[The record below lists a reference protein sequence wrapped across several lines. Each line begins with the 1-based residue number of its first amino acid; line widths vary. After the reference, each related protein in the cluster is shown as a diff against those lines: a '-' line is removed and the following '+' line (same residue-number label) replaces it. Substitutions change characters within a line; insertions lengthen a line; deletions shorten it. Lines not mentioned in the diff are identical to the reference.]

1 MTVRV
6 RYLRHRHLERLRHS
20 RQFLAWL
27 EAQATRLSTEVEV
40 IFDRLLSGG
49 TSSQIENLSGEYPNI
64 DVDPS
69 ITGTAEVGE
78 TLTADEGTWNGS
90 PTSYSFQWLRGTVPI
105 AGADEDTYVI
115 VEDDVGEQLAV
126 LVTAT
131 NALGSVSA
139 LSDPTSVV
147 TES

>member
-1 MTVRV
+1 MPVRV

-40 IFDRLLSGG
+40 IFDRLLSGETTAKVEG
-49 TSSQIENLSGEYPNI
+49 LVGEYPNI
-64 DVDPS
+64 DADPS
-69 ITGTAEVGE
+69 ITGTATVGE
-78 TLTADEGTWNGS
+78 TLTADEGDWNGS

-105 AGADEDTYVI
+105 AGADEATYVV

-131 NALGSVSA
+131 NDLGSASA

>member
-6 RYLRHRHLERLRHS
+6 RCLRHRHLERLRHS

-40 IFDRLLSGG
+40 IFDRLLSGE
-49 TSSQIENLSGEYPNI
+49 TSSQIENLSGEYPNV

-131 NALGSVSA
+131 NALGGVSA